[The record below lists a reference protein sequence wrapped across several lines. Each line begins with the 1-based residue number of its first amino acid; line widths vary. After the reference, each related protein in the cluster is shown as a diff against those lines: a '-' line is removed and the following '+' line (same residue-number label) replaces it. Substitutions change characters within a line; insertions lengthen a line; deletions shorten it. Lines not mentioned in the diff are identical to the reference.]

1 MQIDHRSYRARSFLP
16 RPVVFN
22 NEEERTLVIVTP
34 WGDPNIAPKVNTE
47 IMNYVTAASTDV
59 DITSP
64 FDFYETQSS
73 ACNYLRI
80 GMLLANDAI
89 YRSENKTEYT
99 AGFEVLALKQ
109 TDCEL
114 SWASVGQPSLL
125 MQKSNGS
132 ILPIHSGFD
141 LSFEKDNSGGS
152 LPSELLGV
160 APICHVHC
168 GQFRM
173 EDLDTLMVYSGVQL
187 PKQIWTLDATLDI
200 QNCTEKIVEAGFENS
215 FWLGR
220 VRRDHG

>member
-1 MQIDHRSYRARSFLP
+1 MQIDHRSYRASSFLP
-16 RPVVFN
+16 RPVIFN
-22 NEEERTLVIVTP
+22 NEEEKTLIIVTP
-34 WGDPNIAPKVNTE
+34 WGDPNISSKVNTE
-47 IMNYVTAASTDV
+47 IMNYVTAAMTDV

-89 YRSENKTEYT
+89 YRTENKTEYI
-99 AGFEVLALKQ
+99 AGFEVLALIQ
-109 TDCEL
+109 TGSEVA
-114 SWASVGQPSLL
+114 WASVGQPSLL
-125 MQKSNGS
+125 MQKSGGVIN
-132 ILPIHSGFD
+132 PIHTGID
-141 LSFEKDNSGGS
+141 LSFEKGQSKGA

-160 APICHVHC
+160 APICHVQC

-173 EDLDTLMVYSGVQL
+173 EDSDALMVYSGVQL

-200 QNCTEKIVEAGFENS
+200 QSCTEKIVGAGFENS

-220 VRRDHG
+220 IRRNSL